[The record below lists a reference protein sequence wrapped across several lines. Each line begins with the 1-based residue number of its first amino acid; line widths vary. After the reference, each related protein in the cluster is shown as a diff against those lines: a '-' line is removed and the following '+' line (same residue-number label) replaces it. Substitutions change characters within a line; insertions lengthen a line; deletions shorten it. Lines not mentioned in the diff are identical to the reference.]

1 MCYNLFKGFMGKVLV
16 EKILRDCERVGKI
29 YILVRE
35 KKGVSPQERYDSYVN
50 HIGEFLCFLI
60 RFFSPSPFTVFEKIR
75 NEKPQILSKVK
86 VIKGDVTMDN
96 LGLDAFDELELI
108 KNVNIVFHMAANV
121 RFDLPLKMATNFN
134 VHGTYLVL
142 QLAEKM
148 QRLEVFT
155 HVSTSYCHC
164 NEEFLD
170 ECYYPATENPY
181 GVMEM
186 TKFLSEDV
194 LDLITPKLL
203 GKLPNT
209 YSYTKGL
216 TEDLVHS
223 FRNKFSI
230 VIVRPSIVTA
240 SWKEPIPGFV
250 EGVNGPTGLMIAA
263 GKGVVR
269 TMYCFEENLCE
280 AIPVDITINCIIAL
294 PYKKSLIEN
303 QKEVLFVNVCDA
315 GTLGTTWGQ
324 SLKISKQLFYDYPM
338 SISLW
343 YPNGSMKRNYFHHWL
358 SVIFLHYLPAYFVDF
373 MLFITGNKTFLVN
386 IQRRLSHGLKVLE
399 YYTTRTWNFR
409 NNNFKQIYADLNDVD
424 KKKFNFNLA
433 DVELKEYLLNYILG
447 IRTFILK
454 EKPEDLPKARANLKR

>member
-1 MCYNLFKGFMGKVLV
+1 
-16 EKILRDCERVGKI
+16 
-29 YILVRE
+29 
-35 KKGVSPQERYDSYVN
+35 
-50 HIGEFLCFLI
+50 
-60 RFFSPSPFTVFEKIR
+60 
-75 NEKPQILSKVK
+75 
-86 VIKGDVTMDN
+86 MDN
-96 LGLDAFDELELI
+96 LGLDAHDELELI
-108 KNVNIVFHMAANV
+108 KNVNLIFHMAACV
-121 RFDLPLKMATNFN
+121 RFDQPLKSATSMN

-164 NEEFLD
+164 NEEYLD
-170 ECYYPATENPY
+170 ERYYPATENPY

-186 TKFLSEDV
+186 SKLMSDEV

-209 YSYTKGL
+209 YAYTKGL

-230 VIVRPSIVTA
+230 VIARPSIVTA
-240 SWKEPIPGFV
+240 SWKEPLPGFV

-269 TMYCFEENLCE
+269 SMYCFEENLCE
-280 AIPVDITINCIIAL
+280 SIPVDIVINCLITL
-294 PYKKSLIEN
+294 PYKKSLTGN
-303 QKEVLFVNVCDA
+303 SKEVLFCNICDN
-315 GTLGTTWGQ
+315 GTLGNTWGQ
-324 SLKISKQLFYDYPM
+324 SLTISKELFYEYPM

-358 SVIFLHYLPAYFVDF
+358 SVIFLHYLPAYFIDF
-373 MLFITGNKTFLVN
+373 MLFITGNKLFLIN
-386 IQRRLSHGLKVLE
+386 IQRRLSQGLKVLE

-409 NNNFKQIYADLNDVD
+409 NDNFKQIYCDLNEVD
-424 KKKFNFNLA
+424 KKKFNFNMA
-433 DVELKEYLLNYILG
+433 EVELKEYLLNYILG
-447 IRTFILK
+447 VRKFILK
-454 EKPEDLPKARANLKR
+454 ETPEDLPKARANLKR

>member
-1 MCYNLFKGFMGKVLV
+1 
-16 EKILRDCERVGKI
+16 
-29 YILVRE
+29 
-35 KKGVSPQERYDSYVN
+35 
-50 HIGEFLCFLI
+50 
-60 RFFSPSPFTVFEKIR
+60 
-75 NEKPQILSKVK
+75 
-86 VIKGDVTMDN
+86 MDN
-96 LGLDAFDELELI
+96 LGLDEHDELELI
-108 KNVNIVFHMAANV
+108 KNVNLIFHMAACV
-121 RFDLPLKMATNFN
+121 RFDQPLKSATSMN

-164 NEEFLD
+164 NEEYLD
-170 ECYYPATENPY
+170 ERYYPATENPY

-186 TKFLSEDV
+186 SKLMSDEV

-209 YSYTKGL
+209 YAYTKGL

-230 VIVRPSIVTA
+230 VIARPSIVTA
-240 SWKEPIPGFV
+240 SWKEPLPGFV

-269 TMYCFEENLCE
+269 SMYCFEENLCE
-280 AIPVDITINCIIAL
+280 SIPVDIVINCLITL
-294 PYKKSLIEN
+294 PYKKSLTGN
-303 QKEVLFVNVCDA
+303 SKEVLFCNICDN
-315 GTLGTTWGQ
+315 GTLGNTWGQ
-324 SLKISKQLFYDYPM
+324 SLTISKELFYEYPM

-358 SVIFLHYLPAYFVDF
+358 SVIFLHYLPAYFIDF
-373 MLFITGNKTFLVN
+373 MLFITGNKPFLIN
-386 IQRRLSHGLKVLE
+386 IQRRLSQGLKVLE

-409 NNNFKQIYADLNDVD
+409 NDNFKAIYADLNEVD
-424 KKKFNFNLA
+424 KKKFNFNMA
-433 DVELKEYLLNYILG
+433 EVELKEYLLNYILG
-447 IRTFILK
+447 VRKFILK
-454 EKPEDLPKARANLKR
+454 ETPEDLPKARANLKR